1 MRVSK
6 VRSVVCVTQAILT
19 IALSEATHTR
29 LASHRRLRGGVVS
42 ARTRSATLLPCTAR
56 VTVERWARAV
66 FVTGL
71 AFVLVFR
78 YKLAVLKVLGICAV
92 VGAAMYLI
100 AR

>member
-1 MRVSK
+1 
-6 VRSVVCVTQAILT
+6 
-19 IALSEATHTR
+19 
-29 LASHRRLRGGVVS
+29 
-42 ARTRSATLLPCTAR
+42 LLPCTAR

-71 AFVLVFR
+71 ACVLVFR